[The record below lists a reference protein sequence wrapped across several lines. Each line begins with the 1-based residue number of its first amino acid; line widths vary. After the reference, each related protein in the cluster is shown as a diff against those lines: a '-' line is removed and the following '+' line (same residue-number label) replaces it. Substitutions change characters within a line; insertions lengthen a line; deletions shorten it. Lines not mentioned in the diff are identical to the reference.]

1 MIMNTFHLQIVTPDG
16 LMFDGDAEKLLVRTT
31 EGDVGIMSGHC
42 DYVTPVDTGMAKV
55 TTNGDVRTAAC
66 SGGLLNV
73 KKGTVRLVASTF
85 EWSEDI
91 DVERA
96 LRAKEAAEKKA
107 APKPTVPT
115 SKTSTAAAPARRVT
129 LSATADDFEDDE
141 DI

>member
-1 MIMNTFHLQIVTPDG
+1 MIMNIFHLQIVTPDG

-42 DYVTPVDTGMAKV
+42 DYVTPVDTGVARV

-96 LRAKEAAEKKA
+96 LIPNLNGPRFREK
-107 APKPTVPT
+107 PDFTVLVKVLFF
-115 SKTSTAAAPARRVT
+115 SKRSK
-129 LSATADDFEDDE
+129 SE
-141 DI
+141 

>member
-42 DYVTPVDTGMAKV
+42 DYVTPVDTGVARV

-96 LRAKEAAEKKA
+96 LRAKKKKKKKIKEASDYEERAAEIKLKRA
-107 APKPTVPT
+107 LT
-115 SKTSTAAAPARRVT
+115 RIRVG
-129 LSATADDFEDDE
+129 EE
-141 DI
+141 GH

>member
-42 DYVTPVDTGMAKV
+42 DYVTPVDTGEARV
-55 TTNGDVRTAAC
+55 TTNCDVRTAAC

-85 EWSEDI
+85 EWSETI
-91 DVERA
+91 FLHLHVF
-96 LRAKEAAEKKA
+96 
-107 APKPTVPT
+107 
-115 SKTSTAAAPARRVT
+115 S
-129 LSATADDFEDDE
+129 
-141 DI
+141 